1 MLTTSGRFTYPPL
14 LFPTGA
20 GCMRWN
26 RIMTRKTTGILGE
39 KLANRFLV
47 ERGYCIIETNYCC
60 RDGEIDIVASKDD
73 YLVFV
78 EVRTKRSRLFGTP
91 EESITTTKKEHL
103 RAVAN
108 RYRETHTSLP
118 PSWRI
123 DLVAVELDST
133 GQPKRIEL
141 IENAIEDE

>member
-1 MLTTSGRFTYPPL
+1 
-14 LFPTGA
+14 
-20 GCMRWN
+20 
-26 RIMTRKTTGILGE
+26 MTRKTTGILGE

-47 ERGYCIIETNYCC
+47 ERGYQIIETNYRC

-73 YLVFV
+73 CLVFV

-108 RYRETHTSLP
+108 RYRETHTGLP

-123 DLVAVELDST
+123 DLVAVELGKT
-133 GQPKRIEL
+133 GQPQRIEL